1 MCIHYAPRFFLNSDL
16 IPICRMS
23 SSNRT
28 PLFLVMNLR
37 ERGGER
43 EGEREGERGR
53 EGGEKNTF
61 AVSTKQP
68 FMDTDHLL
76 GKYQKQAKEMKTQY
90 YSNGHRVKNK
100 YVSYLI

>member
-37 ERGGER
+37 DGERG
-43 EGEREGERGR
+43 GERGR
-53 EGGEKNTF
+53 EGGKKNTF

-68 FMDTDHLL
+68 TI
-76 GKYQKQAKEMKTQY
+76 Y
-90 YSNGHRVKNK
+90 
-100 YVSYLI
+100 